1 LDRAGL
7 GFLMVVDADGRL
19 MVTSQ
24 LTRNQARNLEDARE
38 KVRAL
43 VAAALREPRRRK
55 KSRPPAAAKE
65 RRLEA
70 KKHRAALKRERTRPE
85 RW

>member
-1 LDRAGL
+1 
-7 GFLMVVDADGRL
+7 

-43 VAAALREPRRRK
+43 IAAALREPRRRK

-70 KKHRAALKRERTRPE
+70 KKHRAALKWERTRPE